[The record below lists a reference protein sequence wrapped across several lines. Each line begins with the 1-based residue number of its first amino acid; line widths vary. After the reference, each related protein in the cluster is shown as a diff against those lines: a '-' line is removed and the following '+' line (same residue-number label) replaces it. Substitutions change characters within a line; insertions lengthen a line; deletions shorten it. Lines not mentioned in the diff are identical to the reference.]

1 MSLYT
6 LAKPAIFAMDAE
18 AAHRAAINA
27 MKVLPHRKVPYHHPS
42 LKQEIAGVC
51 FPSPIGLAAGF
62 DKNAEVYRAMLGH
75 GFGFVE
81 VGTLTPRPQKG
92 NPKPR
97 LFRLKEDRA
106 VINRMGFNNCGQD
119 DALLRLQ
126 GRNRRLG
133 VVGINIGA
141 NKDSKNRID
150 DYALGVQKMAQSAD
164 YLTINISSPNTPGLR
179 QLQDEAAL
187 KDLLQAVT
195 GARGDM
201 ALPIFLKVA
210 PDLEGDDPDR
220 IAKAAIDVGL
230 EGLIVANTTIERPE
244 TLRSWLKRE
253 AGGLSGAPLKPK
265 AYAALKAFRVATGG
279 KIPLIA
285 AGGIENAADAWS
297 RITHGA
303 SLVQIYSALVYEGPG
318 LAMRIAG
325 DLQMR
330 LRAEGME
337 SISQAVGMN
346 ALD

>member
-18 AAHRAAINA
+18 TAHRAAIKA
-27 MKVLPHRKVPYHHPS
+27 MQVLPHRKVPYHHPS
-42 LKQEIAGVC
+42 LKQDIAGLC

-62 DKNAEVYRAMLGH
+62 DKNAEVWRAMLGY

-81 VGTLTPRPQKG
+81 VGTLTPRPQDG

-97 LFRLKEDRA
+97 LFRLREDRA
-106 VINRMGFNNCGQD
+106 VINSMGFNNDGQD
-119 DALLRLQ
+119 AAIPRLQ

-141 NKDSKNRID
+141 NKDSEDRIA
-150 DYALGVQKMAQSAD
+150 DYVSGVQKMAQFAG

-187 KDLLQAVT
+187 RDLLQAVV

-210 PDLEGDDPDR
+210 PDLQEDDPDR
-220 IAKAAIDVGL
+220 IAKAAIDAGL
-230 EGLIVANTTIERPE
+230 EGLIVANTTVDRPQS
-244 TLRSWLKRE
+244 LRSRAAIEK
-253 AGGLSGAPLKPK
+253 GGLSGAPLKPK
-265 AYAALKAFRVATGG
+265 AYAALKAFRAATGG

-303 SLVQIYSALVYEGPG
+303 SLVQLYSALVYHGPG
-318 LAMRIAG
+318 LAMTIAG
-325 DLQMR
+325 DLQLR
-330 LRAEGME
+330 LEAEGM
-337 SISQAVGMN
+337 SNISEAVGIN
-346 ALD
+346 APA